1 LARTEEWRMDGS
13 WDEDGRAD
21 GAGIADGKLNL
32 TPSNMATT
40 LEITSTYYQSPLG
53 LLRVG
58 GTDTYISEI
67 SFIDRLEESEYRGA
81 GLGGPV
87 TPVVIQCIEQLIQYF
102 QGQRRVFDFPISQE
116 GTEFQQS
123 VWNELMAIPFG
134 KTISYL
140 ELSRRLG
147 DTKAIR
153 AAAAANGKN
162 NIVIVVPCHRVIGSK
177 RDLVGYGGGLW
188 RKKWLLD
195 HETKVQWGVQTL
207 F

>member
-1 LARTEEWRMDGS
+1 
-13 WDEDGRAD
+13 
-21 GAGIADGKLNL
+21 
-32 TPSNMATT
+32 MATT
-40 LEITSTYYQSPLG
+40 LEITSTYYKSPLG
-53 LLRVG
+53 LLRIG
-58 GTDTYISEI
+58 GSDTCISEI
-67 SFIDRLEESEYRGA
+67 SFIDHLSEEEYQSA
-81 GLGGPV
+81 NLQGPV
-87 TPVVIQCIEQLIQYF
+87 TPIVIQCIEQLIQYF
-102 QGQRRVFDFPISQE
+102 QGQRKVFDFPISQE

-123 VWNELMAIPFG
+123 VWNELMSIPFG

-147 DTKAIR
+147 DIKAIR
-153 AAAAANGKN
+153 AAAAANGRN

-177 RDLVGYGGGLW
+177 QDLVGYGGGLW

>member
-1 LARTEEWRMDGS
+1 
-13 WDEDGRAD
+13 
-21 GAGIADGKLNL
+21 
-32 TPSNMATT
+32 MATT
-40 LEITSTYYQSPLG
+40 LEITSTYYKSPLG

-67 SFIDRLEESEYRGA
+67 SFIDNMDETTRNSAALQ
-81 GLGGPV
+81 GPV
-87 TPVVIQCIEQLIQYF
+87 TPIVIQCIEQLIQYF
-102 QGQRRVFDFPISQE
+102 QGQRRVFEFPIYQE
-116 GTEFQQS
+116 GTEFQES
-123 VWNELMAIPFG
+123 VWNELTAIPFG

-147 DTKAIR
+147 DTKTIR

-195 HETKVQWGVQTL
+195 HETKIQYGVQTL